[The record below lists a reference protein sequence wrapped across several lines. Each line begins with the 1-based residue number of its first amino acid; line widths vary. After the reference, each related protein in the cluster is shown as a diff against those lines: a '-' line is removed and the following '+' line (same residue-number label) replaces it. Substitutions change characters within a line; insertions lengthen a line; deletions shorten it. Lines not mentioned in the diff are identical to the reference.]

1 VHGRFYEAP
10 PQLAGRRIEVRF
22 DPLYPVE
29 MEIHCEGELVA
40 TARPVDAIVNA
51 QLPPT
56 PKLQAPSGA
65 PTGINYVELLQKK
78 EGGDV

>member
-1 VHGRFYEAP
+1 MRH
-10 PQLAGRRIEVRF
+10 
-22 DPLYPVE
+22 
-29 MEIHCEGELVA
+29 EGQLVA

-56 PKLQAPSGA
+56 PKLEPQSGA
-65 PTGINYVELLQKK
+65 PTGINYVELLQKHERSESKPDRAQPSSK

>member
-1 VHGRFYEAP
+1 
-10 PQLAGRRIEVRF
+10 
-22 DPLYPVE
+22 

-56 PKLQAPSGA
+56 PKLQPLSRA